1 MSSIS
6 SSSSYTTTSSNGGI
20 SGLMSGM
27 DTDSMVEK
35 LLSGTQT
42 KIDKQ
47 NQEKQQTIWK
57 QLMYR
62 EVISDINT
70 FKNSFLTSSA
80 TTSLAS
86 SDFYNAMSASTTST
100 AFKVSAT
107 SSAMAGSTRVS
118 VAQLA
123 KASKVQSGTAVSGA
137 MTGMIDESALDRTL
151 VLQVAGKDDVSIDL
165 GAILDDASMKGLSGT
180 ERLEKFA
187 QLLNGNSDLSAAGV
201 TASVD
206 EDGVL
211 SLNGAEITVS
221 AESSDVALDIMGFT
235 AGQESSK
242 DKLTAK
248 ADLDATVNFSMTL
261 NGISKTIELDISKI
275 TKGDDQ
281 SLEDELKSKINS
293 AFGSGWVNVDVTDG
307 KFTLT
312 ANGKGNIVAID
323 GDKSGLT
330 LLGVE
335 AGQSNKISMSQQLKD
350 INFASELQG
359 SNYAFTING
368 VDFSFDANTKLSEI
382 INTVNSSKAG
392 VRITYSE
399 IEDKFTMESA
409 DTGAGHSIQMSQT
422 EGNLLN
428 AMFGSGADGTLA
440 AGNAVTSKSLVG
452 ESVEPGGNKLNSA
465 DVNYG
470 YFKFNLD
477 GQDYSI
483 YISKKSN
490 GSAYSASELTTAIN
504 EKLAAKLG
512 YTDEGEQTVELVEDN
527 GSYTFKVRNG
537 AKVTFA
543 DNSELA
549 GNWDKM
555 GSKEKSSS
563 IASSLQAYFGFG
575 TNGKQ
580 DNAITAGTA
589 KMEDVGFEVG
599 SKLNVNGQDVEITA
613 DMTIDQ
619 FIQEINTVLGSDGT
633 ASFDDKT
640 GKISIKKADGGNVS
654 IQGGDVAGKLFGKAF
669 EGSGAVA
676 VGAVQGS
683 AASFTEGQ
691 NAIVSINGVV
701 LERSSNTFT
710 VDGMAFSLTG
720 TNAQAAKL
728 EAVKDDSGNI
738 TGWKDTAD
746 GNVYTVDANNKIVGG
761 VDKQGNALGNDI
773 LAAFEGL
780 TVGAD
785 GYLVDSEGSKIV
797 TGAEDTVTTSR
808 NTEQIIEGLKSFVEK
823 YNELIGKLNDKISEE
838 DSYREYAPLTDAQK
852 KEMSEKEIELWEEK
866 AKEGLLRRDENIS
879 SFLSRM
885 RSILYT
891 KPEGSE
897 YALYQLGIETSSDWK
912 DSGKLVID
920 ESKLKSMIEN
930 DPQAI
935 QNLFAGA
942 GGLAESMSKICDST
956 AGTSSGSQ
964 GSLVSLAG
972 VEGKAS
978 SISNTLT
985 KRLISINEKIEELK
999 DKYEKEKA
1007 RYWKQF
1013 NSMETALA
1021 NLNSQSSWLASYFTY

>member
-20 SGLMSGM
+20 AGLMSGM
-27 DTDSMVEK
+27 DTESMVEK

-70 FKNSFLTSSA
+70 FKNSFLSSSA
-80 TTSLAS
+80 TTNLAS
-86 SDFYNAMSASTTST
+86 SDFYNAMSATTSSKAFT
-100 AFKVSAT
+100 ATAT
-107 SSAMAGSTRVS
+107 SNAMSGSTRVS

-123 KASKVQSGTAVSGA
+123 TASKLQSGSAVSGTL
-137 MTGMIDESALDRTL
+137 TGMIDENALDRTL
-151 VLQVAGKDDVSIDL
+151 VLQVAGKGKISVDL
-165 GAILDDASMKGLSGT
+165 GAVLNDASLKGLDNS
-180 ERLEKFA
+180 EKLAKFA
-187 QLLNGNSDLSAAGV
+187 ELLNNNADLQAAGV
-201 TASVD
+201 SVSVD
-206 EDGVL
+206 DKDQLVLEGEGVT
-211 SLNGAEITVS
+211 IS
-221 AESSDVALDIMGFT
+221 AESSDVALSIMGIK
-235 AGQESSK
+235 AGQESSDGK
-242 DKLTAK
+242 ITSK
-248 ADLDATVNFSMTL
+248 ADLEATVNFSMTL
-261 NGISKTIELDISKI
+261 NGITKTIELDLANI
-275 TKGDDQ
+275 TKGNNQ
-281 SLEDELKSKINS
+281 SLEDELKSKIDS
-293 AFGSGWVNVDVTDG
+293 AFGSGWVNVDVTNG

-312 ANGKGNIVAID
+312 ANGKGNVVSIE
-323 GDKSGLT
+323 GDKSGLA

-335 AGQSNKISMSQQLKD
+335 AGQSNKISLGQQIKD
-350 INFASELQG
+350 INFATELQG
-359 SNYAFTING
+359 SNYSFTING
-368 VDFSFDANTKLSEI
+368 VDFSFDKNTKLSEI

-409 DTGAGHSIQMSQT
+409 DTGSGHKIEMEQK

-428 AMFGSGADGTLA
+428 AMFGTGANGALASGNTITSDALV
-440 AGNAVTSKSLVG
+440 AG
-452 ESVEPGGNKLNSA
+452 SVEATSTKLTA
-465 DVNYG
+465 DEVNYG

-483 YISKKSN
+483 YVTKKSD
-490 GSAYSASELTTAIN
+490 GSKYTESELAKAVN

-512 YTDEGEQTVELVEDN
+512 YTSDGKQVAELVEKD
-527 GSYTFKVRNG
+527 GKYTFEVRNG

-543 DNSELA
+543 DNSETA
-549 GNWDKM
+549 EKWGEM
-555 GSKEKSSS
+555 GTKEKNSV
-563 IASSLQAYFGFG
+563 IASSLQSLFGFG
-575 TNGKQ
+575 TEGKQ
-580 DNAITAGTA
+580 DNAVASGEV
-589 KMEDVGFEVG
+589 KMADVGFAVG
-599 SKLNVNGQDVEITA
+599 SKLNVNGQDVEITS

-619 FIQEINTVLGSDGT
+619 FVQNLNTVLGSDGT
-633 ASFDDKT
+633 ATFDEKT
-640 GKISIKKADGGNVS
+640 GKISIEKADGGNVS
-654 IQGGDVAGKLFGKAF
+654 VQGGDTAGKLFGKAF
-669 EGSGAVA
+669 EGNDTVA
-676 VGAVQGS
+676 LGGVQG
-683 AASFTEGQ
+683 AASTFTEGQ

-701 LERSSNTFT
+701 LERSSNSFT
-710 VDGMAFSLTG
+710 VDGMAYSLTG

-728 EAVKDDSGNI
+728 EAATDNNGNRV
-738 TGWKDTAD
+738 WKDLAD
-746 GNVYTVDANNKIVGG
+746 GNVYTVDTNNKIISG
-761 VDKQGNALGNDI
+761 VDKNGTALGSDV
-773 LAAFEGL
+773 LAAFDGL
-780 TVGAD
+780 TVDAN
-785 GYLVDSEGSKIV
+785 GYLLDAEGSKIV
-797 TGAEDTVTTSR
+797 TGEEDTVTTSR
-808 NTEQIIEGLKSFVEK
+808 NTDQVMEGLKSFVEK
-823 YNELIGKLNDKISEE
+823 YNELITKLNDKITEE

-912 DSGKLVID
+912 DNGKLVIN
-920 ESKLKSMIEN
+920 ESKLRSMLEK

-985 KRLISINEKIEELK
+985 KRLISINEKIDSLK
-999 DKYEKEKA
+999 KKYEKEKE

-1013 NSMETALA
+1013 SSMETALA